1 MQMYLLEK
9 FTKPWLIL
17 QAKKFVESLPQEMK
31 NGVSRDEADK
41 LAAAL
46 EAVGGVVEIV

>member
-1 MQMYLLEK
+1 MSLCCLCV
-9 FTKPWLIL
+9 
-17 QAKKFVESLPQEMK
+17 QAKKFVESLPQEVK
-31 NGVSRDEADK
+31 GGVSREEADK